1 MKTFTNASI
10 EHIPETLTRAKTLAR
25 PDSKTDVLIV
35 GAGPTGLA
43 CAIEIQ
49 KAGFKTI
56 IIDKGCLVN
65 SIYHYPTNMV
75 FFTTPELLEIGEIP
89 FTTAS
94 PKPSRLEALEY
105 YRRVAEHYQLQIRQ
119 YEWVKTIT
127 GEDNDFRVTTTDRH
141 DAIHDYRARK
151 IIMATGYYDL
161 SNQLNIPGEEQAKVL
176 HYYREPHPYYD
187 SDVLVVGG
195 KNSAAEAALDLWR
208 HGARVTLVHRGPQ
221 MHNHVKYWVR
231 PDIENRIK
239 AGEITAHFNSTVQEV
254 GDDWVAVQTPSGDLR
269 LKNDFVFALTGY
281 HPDYDF
287 LRSVGIELATEQ
299 LRPVCDPENLESN
312 VLGIYVAGVIVAG
325 SRTNEIFIENGRFH
339 GKLITAHLSERL
351 GRGNPNIPLDAT

>member
-1 MKTFTNASI
+1 MKTPTLSQV
-10 EHIPETLTRAKTLAR
+10 EQTPETLPRRQALAR
-25 PDSKTDVLIV
+25 PDSSTDVLVV

-43 CAIEIQ
+43 CAIEVQ
-49 KAGFKTI
+49 KAGFKALVV
-56 IIDKGCLVN
+56 DKGCLVN

-75 FFTTPELLEIGEIP
+75 FFTTPELLEIGDIP

-94 PKPSRLEALEY
+94 AKPNRIEALEY
-105 YRRVAEHYQLQIRQ
+105 YRRVAAHYRLDIRQ
-119 YEWVKTIT
+119 YEWVKTIM
-127 GEDNDFRVTTTDRH
+127 GEDNRFRITTTNRH
-141 DAIHDYRARK
+141 GVIHDYGARK
-151 IIMATGYYDL
+151 IVLATGYYDL
-161 SNQLNIPGEEQAKVL
+161 ANQLAIPGEELEKVF

-187 SDVLVVGG
+187 TDVVVIGG

-208 HGARVTLVHRGPQ
+208 HGARVTLVHRGAQ
-221 MHNHVKYWVR
+221 MHQHVKYWVR
-231 PDIENRIK
+231 PDIDNRIK
-239 AGEITAHFNSTVQEV
+239 AGEITAYFNSAVQEIQADNV
-254 GDDWVAVQTPSGDLR
+254 LLQTPSGPVR

-312 VLGIYVAGVIVAG
+312 IPGVYVAGVIVAG

-339 GKLITAHLSERL
+339 GKLIAAHLSERL
-351 GRGNPNIPLDAT
+351 GGGNPNFPLDAT